1 MSQWKCS
8 HCDGPIGSLAGLAG
22 GTITCPYCLAPVA
35 ISPRHAAERS
45 PAFLKRALLVSLFL
59 GLASAGAV
67 GLLVKSDPFTLLRNW
82 QVSLSAQ
89 LDGDPVVTQAE
100 GTTGTEVSREEGSQV
115 AADRDDPQLPYRQ
128 IVCAERGQTQ
138 PGALENATTEKSA
151 PSDEL
156 ASLPEA
162 GHGSEPETVTSLR
175 PENLGLSCDEMIHVI
190 QQYYPAEFYVQTPL
204 GSFPQHLK
212 AKIDGAEV
220 ILWSHEG
227 QLESVT
233 ISGRFDNTN
242 LALLLAT
249 IIGRIMPNWGIEN
262 AGDWFS
268 KAIHRCDEETL
279 VSTLC
284 DDVELT
290 ITTADERSAFWV
302 FFQPDWS

>member
-22 GTITCPYCLAPVA
+22 GTVTCPYCLAPVA
-35 ISPRHAAERS
+35 VSTRQGADRS
-45 PAFLKRALLVSLFL
+45 PAFLKKALLVGLLL
-59 GLASAGAV
+59 GLAAAGAV
-67 GLLVKSDPFTLLRNW
+67 GLVVKSDPVVWVREW
-82 QVSLSAQ
+82 QAELAAQ
-89 LDGDPVVTQAE
+89 LDGGPVVPQVEIQTVAAV
-100 GTTGTEVSREEGSQV
+100 TKDAGSPV
-115 AADRDDPQLPYRQ
+115 AADVDDRQ
-128 IVCAERGQTQ
+128 VSFRQTACAEGGQAQ
-138 PGALENATTEKSA
+138 AGALESATAEKYAAVDESA
-151 PSDEL
+151 SRS
-156 ASLPEA
+156 ASVD
-162 GHGSEPETVTSLR
+162 GSESETATS
-175 PENLGLSCDEMIHVI
+175 PGNLGLSCDEMVHLI
-190 QQYYPAEFYVQTPL
+190 QQYYSAEFYAQTPL
-204 GSFPQHLK
+204 DSFPRHLR

-233 ISGRFDNTN
+233 ISGSFDSTN

-249 IIGRIMPNWGIEN
+249 IIDRIMPNWGIEN

-268 KAIHRCDEETL
+268 KAIHRCDNETL

-290 ITTADERSAFWV
+290 ITTSDERSAFWV

>member
-35 ISPRHAAERS
+35 ISPRHTTERS
-45 PAFLKRALLVSLFL
+45 PAFLKRALLVGLFL
-59 GLASAGAV
+59 GLASAGAL
-67 GLLVKSDPFTLLRNW
+67 GFTLKSDPFTLVRSW
-82 QVSLSAQ
+82 QDDLAALWAGHPIAVQTEGA
-89 LDGDPVVTQAE
+89 T
-100 GTTGTEVSREEGSQV
+100 GTTLSEE
-115 AADRDDPQLPYRQ
+115 A
-128 IVCAERGQTQ
+128 
-138 PGALENATTEKSA
+138 GARIAGG
-151 PSDEL
+151 EL
-156 ASLPEA
+156 ASLPEPVV
-162 GHGSEPETVTSLR
+162 GSQSETVIPPQSV
-175 PENLGLSCDEMIHVI
+175 NLGLSCDEMVHVI
-190 QQYYPAEFYVQTPL
+190 QQYYPAEFYAQTPL
-204 GSFPQHLK
+204 DSSVQYLK

-233 ISGRFDNTN
+233 ISGRFDSTN

-249 IIGRIMPNWGIEN
+249 VIDRIMPSWGIEN

-268 KAIHRCDEETL
+268 KAVHRCDEETL

>member
-35 ISPRHAAERS
+35 ISPRHATERS
-45 PAFLKRALLVSLFL
+45 PAFLKRALLVGLFL
-59 GLASAGAV
+59 GLASAGAL
-67 GLLVKSDPFTLLRNW
+67 GLLLKSDPFSLVRTW
-82 QVSLSAQ
+82 QDDLA
-89 LDGDPVVTQAE
+89 GHPVVTQAE
-100 GTTGTEVSREEGSQV
+100 KEGSQV
-115 AADRDDPQLPYRQ
+115 ASRQ
-128 IVCAERGQTQ
+128 IACAELGQAQAGT
-138 PGALENATTEKSA
+138 AENASGGKSA
-151 PSDEL
+151 AGDEL
-156 ASLPEA
+156 ASLPEPVV
-162 GHGSEPETVTSLR
+162 GSEPQTVTSSR
-175 PENLGLSCDEMIHVI
+175 PVNLGLSCDEMVHLI
-190 QQYYPAEFYVQTPL
+190 QQYYPAEFYAQTPL
-204 GSFPQHLK
+204 DSSVQYLK

-233 ISGRFDNTN
+233 ISGRFDSTN

-249 IIGRIMPNWGIEN
+249 IIDRIMPNWGIEN

>member
-22 GTITCPYCLAPVA
+22 GTVTCPYCLTPVA
-35 ISPRHAAERS
+35 VSPRQAADRS
-45 PAFLKRALLVSLFL
+45 PVFLKKALLVGLLL
-59 GLASAGAV
+59 GLVAAGAV
-67 GLLVKSDPFTLLRNW
+67 GLVVKSDPVVWAREW
-82 QVSLSAQ
+82 QAELVAQ
-89 LDGDPVVTQAE
+89 LDGGPVVPQVEIDTVAAA
-100 GTTGTEVSREEGSQV
+100 TKDAGSPV
-115 AADRDDPQLPYRQ
+115 AADVDDRQ
-128 IVCAERGQTQ
+128 VSFRQTACTEGGQAQ
-138 PGALENATTEKSA
+138 AGALESATAEECVAVDESVSRSASVDGSEFENATLS
-151 PSDEL
+151 
-156 ASLPEA
+156 
-162 GHGSEPETVTSLR
+162 G
-175 PENLGLSCDEMIHVI
+175 PENLGLSCDEMVHLI
-190 QQYYPAEFYVQTPL
+190 QQYYPAEFYAQTPL
-204 GSFPQHLK
+204 DSFPQQLR

-233 ISGRFDNTN
+233 ISGRFDSTN

-249 IIGRIMPNWGIEN
+249 IVDRIMPNWGIEN

-268 KAIHRCDEETL
+268 KAIHRCDNETL

-290 ITTADERSAFWV
+290 ITTSDERSAFWV